1 MNRLTTKT
9 SKFKIEAQNMMEQ
22 SNMSDDDLFPD
33 CKIEIVE
40 PDTPLLK
47 KNKLGRLGKMI

>member
-9 SKFKIEAQNMMEQ
+9 SKFQIQAQNMMEQ
-22 SNMSDDDLFPD
+22 SNMSDDEIFPD

>member
-1 MNRLTTKT
+1 MLDHNSILP
-9 SKFKIEAQNMMEQ
+9 EL
-22 SNMSDDDLFPD
+22 DLFSD

>member
-1 MNRLTTKT
+1 MDFF
-9 SKFKIEAQNMMEQ
+9 S
-22 SNMSDDDLFPD
+22 D

-47 KNKLGRLGKMI
+47 MNKLGRLGKMI